1 MFKNK
6 NLQILVTAI
15 LLCVIYACWL
25 APLKPIQ
32 IANLKIIDAFFYL
45 SSKFNPL
52 PKAGQDIVLITVDD
66 DSLREVGIR
75 WPWPRSVMARIIKKV
90 SANSPA
96 VICVDF
102 VFAGKSAD
110 PEEDSILIDSLR
122 SAGNVYAAAFFGSDG
137 KYVIPDEALA
147 LGLKD
152 FGFVNKPRDIDNTIR
167 RMRPY
172 FLSQAGEIIDY
183 SLSLKVAGS
192 IMNSP
197 PGNIGVSVPLSKD
210 GTTYI
215 KFFGSLDKFNS
226 IPAWK
231 VLKDTADLSM
241 LKNKLVFFGVTSE
254 SFHDTYHTPLGIMPG
269 MVIDLNETLT
279 YKTKS
284 FFRYTGAEVNS
295 IILFI
300 FILIAVFGGLR
311 LSILSGIAL
320 TACEILILLSLG
332 LFLFLEGII
341 IDPFGPI
348 LLMIA
353 STILLHGSRYVVLI
367 VENIV
372 LRKEAV
378 TDGLT
383 GLYLYRYFELQLKR
397 ELKSAF
403 HIHKNLALVIYDIDY
418 FKKINDTYGHEF
430 GNVVLKAI
438 AKSLKDHSRKNNII
452 ARYGGEEFC
461 IIISGMK
468 KDHAIK
474 YAERLR
480 NMVGALEFKTDKGEI
495 VKAAMSAG
503 IVTIEDAPS
512 ENPTDFI
519 KAADC
524 ALYRSK
530 NTGRDRL
537 SVYDKG
543 ADSSFLRPLQ

>member
-1 MFKNK
+1 VLKNK
-6 NLQILVTAI
+6 NLRILSI
-15 LLCVIYACWL
+15 SIILCVVYALWI
-25 APLKPIQ
+25 APLNPVQ
-32 IANLKIIDAFFYL
+32 IANLKIIDTFFYL

-52 PKAGQDIVLITVDD
+52 PKAGQGVILIAVDD
-66 DSLREVGIR
+66 YSLRESGIR
-75 WPWPRSVMARIIKKV
+75 WPWPRCMIADIIKKV
-90 SANSPA
+90 SANGPA
-96 VICVDF
+96 AICVNL
-102 VFAGKSAD
+102 VFAGKSVN
-110 PEEDSILIDSLR
+110 PEEDSVLMASFKD
-122 SAGNVYAAAFFGSDG
+122 AGNVYAAAFFGSDG
-137 KYVIPDEALA
+137 KYVVPDEALA

-172 FLSQAGEIIDY
+172 FLSQSGEIIDY

-197 PGNIGVSVPLSKD
+197 PGNIGISVPLSKD
-210 GTTYI
+210 GTAYI
-215 KFFGSLDKFNS
+215 KFFGSLDKFDS

-231 VLKDTADLSM
+231 VLKDAADLSM

-279 YKTKS
+279 YINKS
-284 FFRYTGAEVNS
+284 FFRYTSHEVNS

-300 FILIAVFGGLR
+300 FVLIAVFGGLR

-332 LFLFLEGII
+332 LFLFLGQII
-341 IDPFGPI
+341 IDPIGPI
-348 LLMIA
+348 LLMVA

-403 HIHKNLALVIYDIDY
+403 HIHKNLALVIYDIDH
-418 FKKINDTYGHEF
+418 FKKINDAYGHEF
-430 GNVVLKAI
+430 GNTVLKAI
-438 AKSLKDHSRKNNII
+438 AKSLKDHSRKNNVI

-461 IIISGMK
+461 IIVPGMK
-468 KDHAIK
+468 RDHTIK

-480 NMVGALEFKTDKGEI
+480 NMVNFLEFRTDRGVTAKLT
-495 VKAAMSAG
+495 MSAG
-503 IVTIEDAPS
+503 IITIEDASS
-512 ENPTDFI
+512 EDPTDFI

-530 NTGRDRL
+530 NTGRDKI
-537 SVYDKG
+537 SVFDAKI
-543 ADSSFLRPLQ
+543 DSIERCK

>member
-1 MFKNK
+1 MLKNK
-6 NLQILVTAI
+6 NLRVLSLSII
-15 LLCVIYACWL
+15 LCVVYALWL
-25 APLKPIQ
+25 APLNPVQ
-32 IANLKIIDAFFYL
+32 IANLKVVDAFFYL

-52 PKAGQDIVLITVDD
+52 PKAGQDIVLIAVDD
-66 DSLREVGIR
+66 PSLREVDIR
-75 WPWPRSVMARIIKKV
+75 WPWPRSVIADIIKKISV
-90 SANSPA
+90 NGPA
-96 VICVDF
+96 AICVDF
-102 VFAGKSAD
+102 VFAGKSVNL
-110 PEEDSILIDSLR
+110 EEDSVLIDSLKG
-122 SAGNVYAAAFFGSDG
+122 AGNVYAAAFFGSDG
-137 KYVIPDEALA
+137 KYIVPEEELA

-172 FLSQAGEIIDY
+172 FLSEAGNIIDY

-197 PGNIGVSVPLSKD
+197 PGNIGISVPLSKD

-269 MVIDLNETLT
+269 MVIDLNEVLT
-279 YKTKS
+279 YINKS
-284 FFRYTGAEVNS
+284 FFRYASAEVNS

-300 FILIAVFGGLR
+300 FVLIAVFGSLR
-311 LSILSGIAL
+311 LPILSGIAL

-332 LFLFLEGII
+332 LFLFLKEII
-341 IDPFGPI
+341 IDPIGPI
-348 LLMIA
+348 LLMVA
-353 STILLHGSRYVVLI
+353 STILLHGTRYVVLI

-403 HIHKNLALVIYDIDY
+403 HIHKNLALVIYDIDH

-430 GNVVLKAI
+430 GNVALKSI

-461 IIISGMK
+461 IIVPGMK
-468 KDHAIK
+468 RDHAIK

-480 NMVGALEFKTDKGEI
+480 NMVSFLEFKTDKGEI
-495 VKAAMSAG
+495 AKLTMSAG
-503 IVTIEDAPS
+503 IITIEDAHS
-512 ENPTDFI
+512 EYPTDFI

-530 NTGRDRL
+530 NTGRDRI
-537 SVYDKG
+537 SVFDKNV
-543 ADSSFLRPLQ
+543 DKITT